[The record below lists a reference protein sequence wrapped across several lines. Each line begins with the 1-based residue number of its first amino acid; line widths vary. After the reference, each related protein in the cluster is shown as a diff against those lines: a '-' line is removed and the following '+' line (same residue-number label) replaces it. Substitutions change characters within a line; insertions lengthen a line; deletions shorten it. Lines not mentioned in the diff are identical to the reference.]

1 LKETGSYILSFLL
14 RSMIPITITMAIAK
28 IKLKAICLQASLL
41 NVPIRLFINN
51 IARKLPVVTESKMI
65 MILRLVL
72 IFIRIA
78 GRKIRFWQGATKSVI
93 VEKFF
98 FQRI

>member
-1 LKETGSYILSFLL
+1 V
-14 RSMIPITITMAIAK
+14 P
-28 IKLKAICLQASLL
+28 

-72 IFIRIA
+72 IVIMIA
-78 GRKIRFWQGATKSVI
+78 GCKIRFWQGATKSPI

-98 FQRI
+98 YQPF